1 MDPIVMR
8 AGQALVGAMA
18 GDAWPQVR
26 EAVVGFWPNGSK
38 PPQAGGVDVDAELD
52 ELREQILHARAASDK
67 DTERALEGAWQIK
80 LQQLLSANPALGRDL
95 SRVTNQILIP
105 ALLLEQAE
113 SDPGGSQ
120 DADGNGMGVSTAVI
134 GQAASDPG
142 GSQDADGNGIGV
154 STAVIGQAASDP
166 GGSQDADGNGMG
178 VSTAVIGQAAAGLTA
193 IAAIIYGAGALTIA
207 LQLFFTHL
215 SWEAV
220 LGQLPHDVILTTGF
234 GQIVLPS
241 IIIGMLGAVLLN
253 FFVNDEHGRLGKQIQ
268 LMLQRYLTAEPSIG
282 HFLVWLFTAAFFGA
296 LEAIISLPFY
306 ISHAHTYFNT
316 GVVIPAFDAML
327 VSAIL
332 SALAVS
338 VALIMLPHPTAEGLL
353 PDLYTRGD
361 SCIKKLLKGTRDGLV
376 KWTRDRLVKWKR
388 VDQFVRWTRVGR
400 LLRWAYP
407 ERPPRKPPKP
417 SSLKTM
423 GWMIRAGALIAFAA
437 IPGIATFSAV
447 TLFPASKAC
456 STQFLKG
463 RLEGNLIATNGGW
476 AYMVEYENTSPVQD
490 FIAVVPLSSLQME
503 TIGHAGSCGNLVSNP
518 VNSPSPTPSPS
529 RQPTPS
535 PSRAVTPTP

>member
-1 MDPIVMR
+1 MDARVTGELRAGEGPLMDPIVMR

-26 EAVVGFWPNGSK
+26 EAVVGFWPDGSK
-38 PPQAGGVDVDAELD
+38 PPQAGGVDVGAELD
-52 ELREQILHARAASDK
+52 ELRERILHARAASDK

-105 ALLLEQAE
+105 ALLLEQA
-113 SDPGGSQ
+113 
-120 DADGNGMGVSTAVI
+120 
-134 GQAASDPG
+134 
-142 GSQDADGNGIGV
+142 
-154 STAVIGQAASDP
+154 ASDP
-166 GGSQDADGNGMG
+166 GGSQDADGNGMA

-361 SCIKKLLKGTRDGLV
+361 SCIKKLLKRTRDGLV

-518 VNSPSPTPSPS
+518 VNSPSPTPSAS